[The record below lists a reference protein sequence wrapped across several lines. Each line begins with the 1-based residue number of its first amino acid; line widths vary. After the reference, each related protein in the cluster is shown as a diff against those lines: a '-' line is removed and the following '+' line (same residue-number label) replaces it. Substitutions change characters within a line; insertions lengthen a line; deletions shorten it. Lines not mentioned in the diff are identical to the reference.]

1 MNNNNKNERRN
12 PLAEYL
18 TSINKQPEATEE
30 IITEVI
36 ESNPPSNFSG
46 IGSMVFAEL
55 LTYSPYEKVGGY
67 SIETKEF
74 IEEIQVTTN
83 SFQVTAKT
91 LIDNL
96 LRKTI
101 PDNCISF
108 LTGFPGVGKTT
119 FINWLIYFINQKQ
132 ECEQST
138 MKPLVLTEEKNKQ
151 LLAYYIN
158 CSFTGS
164 SERDGLKTIVSNEI
178 ANNFNDYK
186 KTIEFLIS
194 HKYMEQFDRVDVVFF
209 KELLDKNKNSP
220 DRNQIKQLI
229 DNQPL
234 YKDSLILLLLLHK
247 WIDTKEK
254 NNEATTIFFIDNLDA
269 LNSIYLYDDDDNFW
283 KDLISAYSKFRAV
296 VIGTGGN
303 ANKLKLI
310 FSLRNYNHSLILSRF
325 DGHHYDH
332 YKLYMSQQPYNLIST
347 DLNQILVKR
356 KTYAVTKNLMINK
369 DLLSV
374 VEIIL
379 SEDTLYR
386 EKVYLPLFNYDI
398 RSLNQHIARLTGE
411 MPLDFSFSKSKEIY
425 DQLFAHYSPQNENKH
440 PFRNGARGIVL
451 HSLIKALFNSNE
463 KYPIEPIT
471 YEENSTHDTAPFC
484 SECRM
489 LMTVIY
495 NLSYKT
501 KLRNDLSD
509 IEQKQ
514 PATFSLA
521 DLIKSLRIYPNGNKQ
536 VISTDKILH
545 WLVKFNGTN
554 NESHIHLIDMSGLT
568 KDSVKNADGSSH
580 PQIHYNTMTENELIR
595 KINLTPKFRLH
606 DRASGLTKIKIK
618 INPSAVIYLRYL
630 VCHFEFFAAY
640 KYWQNDK
647 FTKSFKPL
655 YLATDL
661 KKDQNSYKYEF
672 QNLLEDVFSLVKQK
686 KHKNDNFLMQ
696 RMFNRDFIPNTNS
709 FINSDFSFR
718 ILKERESDRR
728 LFESGMLYSSRVI
741 TTHLRYIASFRSY
754 LNTTGNIK
762 EVIKNNNTQYQS
774 LSLNEINLF
783 IFNIE
788 KKYIDLYLENNSSAK
803 SEILDT
809 QILRAIEEYKKIVEN
824 RINAINISKD
834 PAVLVENEEIS
845 LDLDES
851 DEIHLTGES

>member
-12 PLAEYL
+12 PLAEFL
-18 TSINKQPEATEE
+18 KSRNKQSDEAEEKITEE
-30 IITEVI
+30 I
-36 ESNPPSNFSG
+36 ESNTPINFSG
-46 IGSMVFAEL
+46 VENMLFAEL

-67 SIETKEF
+67 LIEAKEF

-83 SFQVTAKT
+83 SFQVTAQT
-91 LIDNL
+91 IIENLI
-96 LRKTI
+96 RKTI
-101 PDNCISF
+101 PGNCISF

-132 ECEQST
+132 ECEKNT
-138 MKPLVLTEEKNKQ
+138 MKPFVLTEETNKQ
-151 LLAYYIN
+151 LLAYYVN

-194 HKYMEQFDRVDVVFF
+194 NRNLDQFARVDVTFF
-209 KELLDKNKNSP
+209 KELLNKNKNSP
-220 DRNQIKQLI
+220 DKNQIKQQI

-234 YKDSLILLLLLHK
+234 YKDLLILLLLLHK
-247 WIDTKEK
+247 WIETKEK
-254 NNEATTIFFIDNLDA
+254 NNDDTIIFFFDNLDA
-269 LNSIYLYDDDDNFW
+269 LNSIYLYDEDDNFW
-283 KDLISAYSKFRAV
+283 KDLFSAYGKFRSI
-296 VIGTGGN
+296 VISKGGN
-303 ANKLKLI
+303 ANRLKLI
-310 FSLRNYNHSLILSRF
+310 FSLRNYNHSLITNRF
-325 DGHHYDH
+325 EGHHYEN
-332 YKLYMSQQPYNLIST
+332 YRLYMAQQPYNLIST
-347 DLNQILVKR
+347 DLNQILDKR
-356 KTYAVTKNLMINK
+356 KTYAKTKKLLINE

-379 SEDTLYR
+379 NEDTIYR

-425 DQLFAHYSPQNENKH
+425 DQLFDYYSPQNKNKH

-451 HSLIKALFNSNE
+451 HSLIKALFNSTE
-463 KYPIEPIT
+463 KYPIEPLT
-471 YEENSTHDTAPFC
+471 YEENSIHDTAPFC

-495 NLSYKT
+495 NLSYRT

-509 IEQKQ
+509 IEQNH

-521 DLIKSLRIYPNGNKQ
+521 DLIKSLRIYNTGQRQ
-536 VISTDKILH
+536 VVPTANVLH
-545 WLVKFNGTN
+545 WLEKFNGTN

-580 PQIHYNTMTENELIR
+580 PEIHYNTMTENELIR

-606 DRASGLTKIKIK
+606 DRASELTKIKIK

-661 KKDQNSYKYEF
+661 KKAQNSYKYEF
-672 QNLLEDVFSLVKQK
+672 QYLLEDVFSLVKHK

-696 RMFNRDFIPNTNS
+696 RMFNRDFIQNTNS
-709 FINSDFSFR
+709 FVSSDFSFR
-718 ILKERESDRR
+718 ILKERESDGK

-754 LNTTGNIK
+754 LNTNDHIR
-762 EVIKNNNTQYQS
+762 ELIINNNTQYQS
-774 LSLNEINLF
+774 PSLNEINLF
-783 IFNIE
+783 IFDLE
-788 KKYIDLYLENNSSAK
+788 KKYVELYLENNSPDK
-803 SEILDT
+803 SEIIDT
-809 QILRAIEEYKKIVEN
+809 QILGAIEKYKEIVEN

-834 PAVLVENEEIS
+834 PTFIVENEEIS
-845 LDLDES
+845 VGIDEP
-851 DEIHLTGES
+851 DEIHFTGES